1 MFSPQNFLSKRMG
14 RPGGTVAESAALY
27 PTEYST
33 ARTTDLWLP
42 DHEGVLRSFGNAEV
56 GYVNGRVVTNLVD
69 SSEDITIGNWG
80 VTNTATASD
89 ATTASFPA
97 VGDQV
102 RNIHSRTISV
112 GDVYVARCVLSGS
125 GTITIMIERGGGGTY
140 EVGKVV
146 ITLTSTPTVYSISHT
161 FANAQ
166 TAISFCL
173 NRDTGNTATSV
184 TVTDCQ
190 LENVTGQAN
199 QNPGEY
205 VPNGTATGADLVTN
219 GDFSGWADSTVPDG
233 WTNNF
238 TPDANNY
245 VEENA
250 AGLRMVSD
258 GTYVSIYQSSL
269 TTTAVEYYYEIVV
282 GTITSGSI
290 GLVSQGSTK
299 VQINSTGTHTGT
311 FTASG
316 ATFEIKRYAAEAT
329 DVIISS
335 ISIREATT
343 GREVYATANGNSVT
357 DNVVTESVGALL
369 SPAPAIWCQ
378 PAATNLITYSH
389 EFDNAA
395 WVKTN
400 ATITADDTTAPD
412 GTVTADVLGD
422 DSSTGTGNVI
432 ARKTVSLSAA
442 TTYTFSVY
450 AKQDQLDWLG
460 MGIQDFTDPA
470 NGNAYFNLGSGAVGT
485 TNPSLDSSSIESIGD
500 GWYRCSIVFTTVSD
514 TSGEVRVYVG
524 EADNDVTVDLD
535 GTSSVFIWGAQ
546 LEEGSTPT
554 SYIPTSGATA
564 TANATEPVVTWP
576 AGLVN
581 DFVVKFKVTPDA
593 ASQGSIWLFGNY
605 TDANNAFGVLHDG
618 TNVIFRN
625 RVSGSNNDTDEV
637 LSYSADTE
645 YEIRA
650 RHSSSSGLDVW
661 VAGTKGTTDST
672 TTVVSEGTLKLGQD
686 GNDASLML
694 GSIRDLKIYSVSP
707 HISDAEVLAL

>member
-1 MFSPQNFLSKRMG
+1 MFSPKNFLTKRMG
-14 RPGGTVAESAALY
+14 RPGSVAESAALY

-190 LENVTGQAN
+190 LENVTGQSN

-205 VPNGTATGADLVTN
+205 V
-219 GDFSGWADSTVPDG
+219 
-233 WTNNF
+233 
-238 TPDANNY
+238 
-245 VEENA
+245 
-250 AGLRMVSD
+250 
-258 GTYVSIYQSSL
+258 SSS
-269 TTTAVEYYYEIVV
+269 V
-282 GTITSGSI
+282 G
-290 GLVSQGSTK
+290 
-299 VQINSTGTHTGT
+299 H
-311 FTASG
+311 
-316 ATFEIKRYAAEAT
+316 R
-329 DVIISS
+329 
-335 ISIREATT
+335 
-343 GREVYATANGNSVT
+343 VYSTANGNRYA
-357 DNVVTESVGALL
+357 NLL
-369 SPAPAIWCQ
+369 
-378 PAATNLITYSH
+378 TYS
-389 EFDNAA
+389 EQFDNAA
-395 WVKTN
+395 WNKTN
-400 ATITADDTTAPD
+400 TTITANAATDPDGGSTADEIEHTNSSSEFNSGSITFQDGATLTASVYIKAVDNDWVRLQVTNGGASNGFRVWFSLSSAAKGTSNTFGTAAVTDYNIVALSNDWYRVYVTGTLGSGDTTAKV
-412 GTVTADVLGD
+412 GIFNQTADGGFTED
-422 DSSTGTGNVI
+422 TG
-432 ARKTVSLSAA
+432 VSG
-442 TTYTFSVY
+442 Y
-450 AKQDQLDWLG
+450 
-460 MGIQDFTDPA
+460 
-470 NGNAYFNLGSGAVGT
+470 
-485 TNPSLDSSSIESIGD
+485 
-500 GWYRCSIVFTTVSD
+500 
-514 TSGEVRVYVG
+514 
-524 EADNDVTVDLD
+524 
-535 GTSSVFIWGAQ
+535 IWGAQ

-686 GNDASLML
+686 GNDANLML

-707 HISDAEVLAL
+707 HISDAEVLSL